1 MGRDTKPVTGGTPY
15 KVKIVAHNRP
25 QLRDQC
31 FHRDRGR
38 WRAVYGTVRGAYEK
52 VNLRPKKAIKPINPI
67 KGMRQIEHKHENQAL
82 AAV

>member
-38 WRAVYGTVRGAYEK
+38 WRAVYGTVRGVSEK
-52 VNLRPKKAIKPINPI
+52 ARLS
-67 KGMRQIEHKHENQAL
+67 L
-82 AAV
+82 